1 MSPEDRARE
10 IVDTHD
16 PKLHVFGTARRLLVE
31 AIASALAQARAE
43 AFEEALRAV
52 STLDGYS
59 AELERAHAAIRE
71 KAKP

>member
-1 MSPEDRARE
+1 MSPEERTDVQHLYGTLYHA
-10 IVDTHD
+10 D
-16 PKLHVFGTARRLLVE
+16 PMTWPKH
-31 AIASALAQARAE
+31 IASALAQARAE
-43 AFEEALRAV
+43 AFAEALRAV